1 MNMKINMRIL
11 ITICALLVITFSGCV
26 KKVDDIFP
34 ETPDQRVQKVLT
46 AYKDALMGAPG
57 WKLFVYPKGLESQ
70 DIQVGGL
77 TYYITFPDSNRT
89 VMVGDFNTVTADEPK
104 ESSWH
109 LKATQRPSLVFDT
122 YSYIHIAA
130 DPDETVSFSPTQQGG
145 YGWGSDYDFSFTD
158 AEPGDTLFLEGN
170 FNHSEALMVKATQ
183 EEIDA
188 AFNKQL
194 KHIVEITNN
203 LPKTTSFLY
212 FNASDNSKIGITFN
226 NFLFRINFV
235 YLNSGQLQTI
245 SVPFS
250 HTTYGVHFKTPVTVG
265 GYTFQDL
272 YWDDTVD
279 RYYIN
284 NGSTRVDINNSTTPL
299 IPMNQVLGN
308 YVLTISVPDDSTLP
322 GQSATFAAVYDDIK
336 FNLKNSGFNLD
347 LRDIDFV
354 FDDGSKTMGMLV
366 NVEQDGVPFVA
377 AYLYDYT
384 PLSSSNVTK
393 FTRSLTNGNGNAVE
407 AEMNPL
413 LDYIDKD
420 DFKVDYFTGAT
431 PPLGQFTS
439 RDRTD
444 FFFTGN
450 IQ

>member
-1 MNMKINMRIL
+1 MRTL
-11 ITICALLVITFSGCV
+11 ITICALLSLAFSACV
-26 KKVDDIFP
+26 KKVDDVFS
-34 ETPDQRVQKVLT
+34 ETPDQRLAKVLN
-46 AYKDALMGAPG
+46 AYKDALMTAPG
-57 WKLFVYPKGLESQ
+57 WKLFIYPKGLESQ

-77 TYYITFPDSNRT
+77 TYYVTFPDSNRT
-89 VMVGDFNTVTADEPK
+89 VMVGDFNTVTADIPK

-109 LKATQRPSLVFDT
+109 LKATQRPSIVFDT

-145 YGWGSDYDFSFTD
+145 YGWGSDYDFSFQN

-170 FNHSEALMVKATQ
+170 FNHSSALMIRATQ

-194 KHIVEITNN
+194 KHILEVTNN
-203 LPKTTSFLY
+203 LPKTSSFLY
-212 FNASDNSKIGITFN
+212 FDASDNSKIGVSFN

-235 YLNSGQLQTI
+235 FLSSGNLQTV
-245 SVPFS
+245 SAPFS
-250 HTTYGVHFKTPVTVG
+250 HTTYGVHFMSPLTLG

-272 YWDDTVD
+272 YWDEAVD

-284 NGSTRVDINNSTTPL
+284 TGSGRVDIRNSSTPI
-299 IPMNQVLGN
+299 IPMNEVLGK
-308 YVLTISVPDDSTLP
+308 YVITISVPDDSTLP
-322 GQSATFAAVYDDIK
+322 GQSATFATVHDDIK
-336 FNLKNSGFNLD
+336 FNLKNSGYNLD
-347 LRDIDFV
+347 LRDIEFV
-354 FDDGSKTMGMLV
+354 FDDTSKTMAMLV

-384 PLSSSNVTK
+384 PLTSSNVTN
-393 FTRSLTNGNGNAVE
+393 FTRTLTNGNGNVVE
-407 AEMNPL
+407 SEMAPL
-413 LDYIDKD
+413 LDYIDND

-431 PPLGQFTS
+431 PALGQFTS
-439 RDRTD
+439 RQRTD